1 MVFDYIAKALRTGG
15 QLPLDAKT
23 YFATLTQLK
32 DLGVAN
38 SNPYQYYEWMRVV
51 CAENGIHYVW
61 EEVDQNF
68 TGGVLDSNFQYAPST
83 ISNGIDYS
91 SRYFNFVA
99 VPEGV
104 AGSPIGKPYIIWKAP
119 GNIGDFLEIGDV
131 AEGFFGPNDF
141 RKMVYKGGPL
151 SLNTSWANME
161 KSNPSSYPQNT

>member
-68 TGGVLDSNFQYAPST
+68 TGGVLD
-83 ISNGIDYS
+83 
-91 SRYFNFVA
+91 
-99 VPEGV
+99 
-104 AGSPIGKPYIIWKAP
+104 
-119 GNIGDFLEIGDV
+119 
-131 AEGFFGPNDF
+131 
-141 RKMVYKGGPL
+141 
-151 SLNTSWANME
+151 
-161 KSNPSSYPQNT
+161 